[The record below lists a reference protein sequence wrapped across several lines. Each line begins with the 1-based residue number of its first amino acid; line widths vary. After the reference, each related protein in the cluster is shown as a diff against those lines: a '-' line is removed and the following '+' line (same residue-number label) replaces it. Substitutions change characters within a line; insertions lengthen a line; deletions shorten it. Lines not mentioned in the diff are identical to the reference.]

1 MAVKMRLTRMGKKKQ
16 PFYRIVVVDS
26 RASRDG
32 KYIEKIGY
40 YNPLTD
46 PIDFKIEEDRALYWL
61 QRGAIPTDT
70 VRSLLR
76 RQGILFKWDM
86 IRKGYDPARIE
97 EEMKKWEVIQIEKR
111 RRRERIKQKETIQ
124 RGEGDEG
131 V

>member
-1 MAVKMRLTRMGKKKQ
+1 MRLTRMGKKKQ

>member
-1 MAVKMRLTRMGKKKQ
+1 MAVKLRLTRIGKKKR
-16 PFYRIVVVDS
+16 PFYRIVAIDS
-26 RASRDG
+26 RAPRDG

-40 YNPLTD
+40 YNPLTE
-46 PIDFKIEEDRALYWL
+46 PIEFKIDEDRAIYWL

-86 IRKGYDPARIE
+86 IRRGYDPAKIE
-97 EEMKKWEVIQIEKR
+97 EEMKRWEVIQIEKR
-111 RRRERIKQKETIQ
+111 RRQERAKQRKAVQ

-131 V
+131 I